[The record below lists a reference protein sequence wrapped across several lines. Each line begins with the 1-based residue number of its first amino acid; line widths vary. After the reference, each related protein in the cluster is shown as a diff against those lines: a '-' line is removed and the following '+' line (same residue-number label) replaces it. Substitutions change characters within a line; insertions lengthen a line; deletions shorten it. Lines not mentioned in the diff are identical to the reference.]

1 MTTRIIADTNGVEL
15 EPGMRVRWGRIGVPH
30 NRGVVVR
37 LDGQWVV
44 VQDTTNNRARLNPKY
59 VEVID

>member
-1 MTTRIIADTNGVEL
+1 MIQRMSDANGVEL
-15 EPGMRVRWGRIGVPH
+15 EPGMKVRWGRIGVQH
-30 NRGVVVR
+30 NRGIVVR
-37 LDGQWVV
+37 LDGKWVV